1 MKNYDKDNVPEK
13 VIAEL
18 GLLMEDPLFTPEA
31 MIAGSQER
39 SGGVEGGGAAAEEP
53 VRGEIAVC
61 AAICGWA
68 RFIYAWHGVAK
79 EAMPLREQLS
89 LDEGKLAEKVSDVA
103 RLESS
108 KLRIKEVL
116 KK

>member
-1 MKNYDKDNVPEK
+1 MRGVR
-13 VIAEL
+13 
-18 GLLMEDPLFTPEA
+18 
-31 MIAGSQER
+31 SQER

-89 LDEGKLAEKVSDVA
+89 LSEGKLAEKG
-103 RLESS
+103 LESWLKS
-108 KLRIKEVL
+108 WLKRRYRLKSQIHEIERIL
-116 KK
+116 I